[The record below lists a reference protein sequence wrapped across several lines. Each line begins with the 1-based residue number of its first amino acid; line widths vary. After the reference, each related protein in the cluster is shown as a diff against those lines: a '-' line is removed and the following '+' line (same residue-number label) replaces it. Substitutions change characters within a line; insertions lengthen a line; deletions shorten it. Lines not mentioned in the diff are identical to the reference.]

1 MNFTDIINTLVTM
14 DLSRN
19 RTSQNDAR
27 PNFLPGRSNI
37 IRYIDEALNES
48 NATQILNSFSS
59 PSVNDSSFNIQNSTF
74 NGSTD
79 AAYGSFLENLFMNP
93 IVNTSPDLLSASNG
107 PGYLQRLLRET
118 LAQQNNYK
126 NIISDEGKKSV
137 LNETYTSDKY
147 TDQKCCPIS
156 QIDFKE
162 GDDISKLPCGHI
174 FNPGLIS
181 KWLENENAT
190 CPVCRFKLDSKE
202 EKIKNMESK
211 LGETVTTETPTIP
224 IQRTHRISEYNHDSF
239 LRHSM
244 YNLLIQQESNR
255 EEQDIQTA
263 LMASLETYDEERQ
276 SSNDSGLDE
285 VD

>member
-19 RTSQNDAR
+19 RTSQTNTQS
-27 PNFLPGRSNI
+27 NFLPGRSNI
-37 IRYIDEALNES
+37 IRYIDEALNET
-48 NATQILNSFSS
+48 NASQILNSIQM
-59 PSVNDSSFNIQNSTF
+59 PSVNDSSLNIQNTAF
-74 NGSTD
+74 NSSTD
-79 AAYGSFLENLFMNP
+79 DAYGSFLENLFMNP
-93 IVNTSPDLLSASNG
+93 ITNTSTSSLSTSNG

-162 GDDISKLPCGHI
+162 GDNISKLPCGHI
-174 FNPGLIS
+174 FNPELIS

-202 EKIKNMESK
+202 EKIKLE
-211 LGETVTTETPTIP
+211 ETETTETPAIP
-224 IQRTHRISEYNHDSF
+224 IQRTRRISEYNHDSF
-239 LRHSM
+239 LRRSM
-244 YNLLIQQESNR
+244 YNLLIQQERNR
-255 EEQDIQTA
+255 EERDIQTA
-263 LMASLETYDEERQ
+263 LMASLETYDVEQQ
-276 SSNDSGLDE
+276 SADDSELDD